1 MFFDLFFKR
10 SLRGCLR
17 SIFQH
22 GLKINCRR
30 NKGLKPLVYIDLWG
44 VQSSNFGFISPARPL
59 AMAKSLPLPFPQ
71 TSARDPDPLLSN
83 GATFAVGRGLSHAA
97 GRVSADRA
105 LVAIRA
111 PAINLDKSSKI
122 DAYEQNF
129 DQGATENA
137 KI

>member
-1 MFFDLFFKR
+1 
-10 SLRGCLR
+10 
-17 SIFQH
+17 
-22 GLKINCRR
+22 
-30 NKGLKPLVYIDLWG
+30 
-44 VQSSNFGFISPARPL
+44 
-59 AMAKSLPLPFPQ
+59 MAKSLPLPFPQ
-71 TSARDPDPLLSN
+71 TSARDPVPLFSN

-97 GRVSADRA
+97 GKIRTDRA

>member
-71 TSARDPDPLLSN
+71 TSARDPVPLFSN
-83 GATFAVGRGLSHAA
+83 GATFAVGRGLSHTA

-111 PAINLDKSSKI
+111 LNHQP
-122 DAYEQNF
+122 
-129 DQGATENA
+129 
-137 KI
+137 